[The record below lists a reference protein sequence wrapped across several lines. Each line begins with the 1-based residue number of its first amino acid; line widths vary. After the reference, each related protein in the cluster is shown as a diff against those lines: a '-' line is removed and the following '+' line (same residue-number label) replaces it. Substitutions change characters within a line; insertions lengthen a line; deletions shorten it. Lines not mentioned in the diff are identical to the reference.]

1 MALYDSTVTR
11 TGGTTFPDGG
21 IVSFLSS
28 NLDEIDD
35 SRLLFGS
42 QNGINS
48 MRDMAE
54 KMARMGR
61 NGDTQMVHA
70 RQNEIM
76 VSPEILEENP
86 RLALEMARAFD
97 NSNVELN
104 RYIVGNEANSINPM
118 TGQREFFLKRFIG
131 GIKKVLKAVAPII
144 VPLALN
150 ALTGGAYGALSL
162 VAQGAISGGITSL
175 VQGGSIKDALKGAL
189 LGGAMGGLSSG
200 IQGFTQAGKGATLG
214 QRLRA
219 GAKGIGS
226 SLQGGQGFI
235 LGDAAGKSSGEFFKP
250 EAVANAEN
258 LTNAANTGG
267 QTISRQTIVES
278 TSADP
283 TLAKYDRGFVP
294 KVDVTPKVTVPPP
307 DPQSGLGSFYTDTIK
322 PMFTKPQLTAEQAAK
337 QLGAN
342 SYAAADEIIKQKAVE
357 MAAQSGGLS
366 YLKTGLAGGA
376 AALAAG
382 AFDPI
387 PPAEVEDPYGGKT
400 TQDLLAANPLAYYS
414 GRPVGGPQRRRIQ
427 DIMVGG
433 APIIQQAAQGGEMQ
447 NFPRRT
453 GYIAGPG
460 TETSDSIPAM
470 LSDGEFVMN
479 AKAVRGAGGG
489 SREKGVQRMYD
500 MMRAFEGGAVA

>member
-97 NSNVELN
+97 NSNVELD
-104 RYIVGNEANSINPM
+104 RYIVGKEANSINPM

-144 VPLALN
+144 VPIAVG
-150 ALTGGAYGALSL
+150 ALTGGMGLSL
-162 VAQGAISGGITSL
+162 MAQGAISGGITSL
-175 VQGGSIKDALKGAL
+175 MQGGNLKDAAKAAL
-189 LGGAMGGLSSG
+189 LGGAFAGLAGGVKGAYKGFQETGLS
-200 IQGFTQAGKGATLG
+200 
-214 QRLRA
+214 
-219 GAKGIGS
+219 GIGGGFK
-226 SLQGGQGFI
+226 QGIMDVAPKFVGGGQQGI
-235 LGDAAGKSSGEFFKP
+235 RD
-250 EAVANAEN
+250 
-258 LTNAANTGG
+258 
-267 QTISRQTIVES
+267 
-278 TSADP
+278 
-283 TLAKYDRGFVP
+283 FVP
-294 KVDVTPKVTVPPP
+294 STKKVLDPIQEKAQELVNLGEQGQSLRPPPRPASLSNVDLSTTAKTAPP

-337 QLGAN
+337 QLGAD

-357 MAAQSGGLS
+357 MAAESGGLS
-366 YLKTGLAGGA
+366 LIKTGLAGTA
-376 AALAAG
+376 AAYALG

-400 TQDLLAANPLAYYS
+400 TQEILAGNPMAFYS
-414 GRPVGGPQRRRIQ
+414 GRPVGGPLRRRIQ

>member
-1 MALYDSTVTR
+1 MALYDSTVTQ

-97 NSNVELN
+97 NSNVELD

-144 VPLALN
+144 VPIAVG
-150 ALTGGAYGALSL
+150 ALTGGMGLSL
-162 VAQGAISGGITSL
+162 MAQGAISGGITSL
-175 VQGGSIKDALKGAL
+175 VQGGNLKDAAKAAL
-189 LGGAMGGLSSG
+189 LGGAFAGLAGGVKGAYKGFQETGLS
-200 IQGFTQAGKGATLG
+200 
-214 QRLRA
+214 
-219 GAKGIGS
+219 GIGGGFK
-226 SLQGGQGFI
+226 QGIMDVAPEFIGGGQQGIRDFAPSTKKVLDPI
-235 LGDAAGKSSGEFFKP
+235 QEKAQELVNLDKAQVNAQIDAAGPAGQRPDFF
-250 EAVANAEN
+250 
-258 LTNAANTGG
+258 T
-267 QTISRQTIVES
+267 
-278 TSADP
+278 DP
-283 TLAKYDRGFVP
+283 SKLP
-294 KVDVTPKVTVPPP
+294 KGVTPP
-307 DPQSGLGSFYTDTIK
+307 DPQGGISDFYTDTIK
-322 PMFTKPQLTAEQAAK
+322 PMFVNPATDGVSQAEAIKNLEALGIDKNTAGFADLVAQATVAPT
-337 QLGAN
+337 
-342 SYAAADEIIKQKAVE
+342 AASIK
-357 MAAQSGGLS
+357 L
-366 YLKTGLAGGA
+366 LPTTLAGGA

-387 PPAEVEDPYGGKT
+387 PPAEVEDPYGGQS